1 VPPRRRTPRW
11 IALLIALT
19 AAGATLSSSA
29 TAATRALIVI
39 GLTADAEHAARLRA
53 QAEAARQG
61 FLLRG
66 FAAAN
71 LQLLAPADG
80 APVKRD
86 AILAAFKATAALATP
101 EDETWILLLGHSAAG
116 RDGTPAF
123 QVSGPRVSANDLAG
137 AVGALPG
144 KKFVVVATAKSG
156 GFLPPLLALPGVEA
170 VAATAESGE
179 INEPRLAETWVAA
192 LTARPWADF
201 RELATEA
208 ATRVAA
214 SYERESLAPGEHA
227 QIIDRQAGEIVAVPV
242 APPNPAAANPAPK

>member
-1 VPPRRRTPRW
+1 MFSSPANATP
-11 IALLIALT
+11 
-19 AAGATLSSSA
+19 
-29 TAATRALIVI
+29 RALIVI
-39 GLTADAEHAARLRA
+39 GLTVDAEHATRLRE

-71 LQLLAPADG
+71 IQLLAPADG

-86 AILAAFKATAALATP
+86 AILAAFKTTSAVAASD
-101 EDETWILLLGHSAAG
+101 DETWILLLGHSAAG
-116 RDGTPAF
+116 RDGLPAF
-123 QVSGPRVSANDLAG
+123 QVSGPRLSANDLAG

-156 GFLPPLLALPGVEA
+156 GFLPPLLALPGVAA

-179 INEPRLAETWVAA
+179 INEPRLAETWVVV
-192 LTARPWADF
+192 LRGRPWADF

-227 QIIDRQAGEIVAVPV
+227 QIIDRPAGEIVAVPV
-242 APPNPAAANPAPK
+242 TPPNPAAAATPTPK